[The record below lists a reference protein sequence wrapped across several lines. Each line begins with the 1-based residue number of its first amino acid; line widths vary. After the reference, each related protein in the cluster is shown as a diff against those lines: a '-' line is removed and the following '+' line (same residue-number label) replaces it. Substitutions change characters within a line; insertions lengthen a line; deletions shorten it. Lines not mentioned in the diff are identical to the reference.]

1 MECNTT
7 KKFTDYTDEIMKE
20 FPYLSKHDIEIIVRY
35 GWRQIYF
42 LNQRGGD
49 TILNSHKYKYWL
61 YIGELT
67 KNPIKHFRYY
77 RRKMQ
82 NKLRVMYTRKK
93 IQWDGYYYVAL
104 TNEEYEE
111 LLESFNKKGRKK
123 KYYTFNNKKVF
134 KILDECKLA
143 FSGSP
148 CIIKFKGL
156 VDLGFSYKKEVLKC
170 EYPEIAFTRDRN
182 AKFEDI
188 LVSNDNY
195 EYL

>member
-1 MECNTT
+1 M
-7 KKFTDYTDEIMKE
+7 
-20 FPYLSKHDIEIIVRY
+20 
-35 GWRQIYF
+35 G
-42 LNQRGGD
+42 
-49 TILNSHKYKYWL
+49 
-61 YIGELT
+61 
-67 KNPIKHFRYY
+67 
-77 RRKMQ
+77 
-82 NKLRVMYTRKK
+82 RVLLCS
-93 IQWDGYYYVAL
+93 L

-111 LLESFNKKGRKK
+111 LLESFNKKGRKR

-134 KILDECKLA
+134 KILDECKLS

>member
-42 LNQRGGD
+42 LNQ
-49 TILNSHKYKYWL
+49 
-61 YIGELT
+61 
-67 KNPIKHFRYY
+67 
-77 RRKMQ
+77 MQ

-111 LLESFNKKGRKK
+111 LLESFNKKGRKR

-134 KILDECKLA
+134 KILDECKLS